1 MEEQK
6 ALQDPSQ
13 QEEQQKEKEEPSV
26 AAAEE
31 TKKEKTT
38 SSKIEVHCPFCSQ
51 MHKIGESVNRTELP
65 FLVHNRQLDN
75 LLEHEIQKW
84 YDQLTEEEKLELEK
98 E

>member
-6 ALQDPSQ
+6 AQQDPTQ
-13 QEEQQKEKEEPSV
+13 QEELKKEEQELAV
-26 AAAEE
+26 VVAEE
-31 TKKEKTT
+31 TKKEKIS
-38 SSKIEVHCPFCSQ
+38 SSKIEVQCPFCNQ
-51 MHKIGESVNRTELP
+51 THKIGESVNRTELP